1 MSSQKE
7 STSQIKY
14 LAGMSGEER
23 AHIFSLAGEL
33 GRPLGEWVARYPQL
47 LRPFRIPQ
55 ASLTL
60 SATAPFLDAA
70 SLLPAAQLM
79 FWVFAADDLFDEG
92 PQPAAEL
99 VPRLERCLALLGNPE
114 DADAGGDPMLEVMR
128 DARDSLA
135 RFPLFATLR
144 PHLVEALRDMVRC
157 MHRESDWSAAYRR
170 SPRQPLPSFAEY
182 LENGGPTTG
191 SLPFYLGVFS
201 AMDDAS
207 LAAHLP
213 RLLRM
218 NREAATSIRCA
229 NELRGYEREVGEGK
243 LNGLIILQR
252 ELMNQEKLDEAAAL
266 ERART
271 MVKDRIPVGLERCR
285 ELTRHERTQSGNPE
299 RFILNIAAFICDF
312 YVHHD
317 FHLSS

>member
-1 MSSQKE
+1 MSTQKD
-7 STSQIKY
+7 TPQIKY
-14 LAGMSGEER
+14 LAVMSGEER
-23 AHIFSLAGEL
+23 AHVFALAGAL

-47 LRPFRIPQ
+47 LRPFRVPQ
-55 ASLTL
+55 ASMTL

-70 SLLPAAQLM
+70 SLLPAAKLM
-79 FWVFAADDLFDEG
+79 FWVFAVDDLFDEG

-114 DADAGGDPMLEVMR
+114 DGDTGGDPMREVMR
-128 DARDSLA
+128 DARDALA
-135 RFPLFATLR
+135 QFPLFAPLR
-144 PHLVEALRDMVRC
+144 PYLIDALRDMVRC

-170 SPRQPLPSFAEY
+170 APQEPLPSFAEY

-207 LAAHLP
+207 LPSHMP
-213 RLLRM
+213 RLLKM
-218 NREAATSIRCA
+218 NGEAATSIRCA

-243 LNGLIILQR
+243 LNGLTILQR
-252 ELMNQEKLDEAAAL
+252 ELMRQETLDAAASL

-271 MVKDRIPVGLERCR
+271 MVKERIPVGLERCR
-285 ELTRHERTQSGNPE
+285 ELARAERTRSGNPE

-317 FHLSS
+317 FHLDS